1 MDNHNRDDL
10 PCAARMLLGV
20 AQVVAAMDS
29 LMPAEPHCPDRGE
42 FCPGP
47 SVNVGMASASAAVQQ
62 PVAVASIHAAAF
74 VAATPAV
81 DVPVHSPVLFAI
93 MVFYCFA
100 YNRLFFTVERIGTNL
115 MVDWSV

>member
-1 MDNHNRDDL
+1 MT
-10 PCAARMLLGV
+10 
-20 AQVVAAMDS
+20 
-29 LMPAEPHCPDRGE
+29 
-42 FCPGP
+42 
-47 SVNVGMASASAAVQQ
+47 
-62 PVAVASIHAAAF
+62 VASIPAAAF